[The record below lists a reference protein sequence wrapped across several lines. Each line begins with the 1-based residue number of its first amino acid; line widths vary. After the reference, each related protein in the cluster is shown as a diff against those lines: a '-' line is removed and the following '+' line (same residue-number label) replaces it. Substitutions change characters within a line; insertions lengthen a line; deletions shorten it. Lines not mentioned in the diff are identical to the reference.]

1 MATTS
6 SVGSTQKTIDQI
18 VDETTGKA
26 KERNTT
32 GELGKDDFL
41 NLLVTQLRYQ
51 DPLNPTSDKEFIG
64 QMAQFS
70 SLEQMKN
77 VSEGITS
84 VKAFNLIG
92 KKVTG
97 SLKDEKTGETKAVD
111 GYVTSVKMSKGKT
124 YVVVNG
130 KDVAIEDI
138 SEATEGLN
146 QGTDISKYTNLI
158 GYKANGVVYDANTG
172 DIVSV
177 SGKVKSI
184 QKGAYE
190 DYAVMDGVS
199 VQISEIAN
207 STSTAPNFTETY
219 LKSHY
224 EATDEKDKIV
234 DVVITDS
241 STGKKVTVSGVLNS
255 YQKVGGK
262 YTAVLDKL
270 KVPVEGIS
278 NVSPTGEE
286 TAQEA
291 LLKQILEKLNS
302 QSSNQGANQQNTSG
316 QG

>member
-1 MATTS
+1 MAATTS
-6 SVGSTQKTIDQI
+6 ISSSQKTIDQI
-18 VDETTGKA
+18 VEETAGKA
-26 KERNTT
+26 KERNT

-70 SLEQMKN
+70 SLEQMQN
-77 VSEGITS
+77 VSSGISS

-97 SLKDEKTGETKAVD
+97 SETDEKTGEAKAVE
-111 GYVTSVKMSKGKT
+111 GYVSSVKMSKGKT

-130 KDVAIEDI
+130 KDIAIENI
-138 SEATEGLN
+138 SEASDGVN
-146 QGTDISKYTNLI
+146 QGTDLSKYTNLI
-158 GYKANGVVYDANTG
+158 GYKANGFVYDSKTG

-177 SGKVKSI
+177 SGKVKSV
-184 QKGAYE
+184 QKGVYE

-199 VQISEIAN
+199 VQISEIA
-207 STSTAPNFTETY
+207 TDTPSTAANFMENY
-219 LKSHY
+219 LKSHND
-224 EATDEKDKIV
+224 ATQEKDKV
-234 DVVITDS
+234 VNLVITDS
-241 STGKKVTVSGVLNS
+241 STGKKVTVSGVLNR
-255 YQKVGGK
+255 YQKVDGR

-270 KVPVEGIS
+270 NVPVEGIN

-291 LLKQILEKLNS
+291 LLKKILDKLNT
-302 QSSNQGANQQNTSG
+302 QSTTQQNTAG